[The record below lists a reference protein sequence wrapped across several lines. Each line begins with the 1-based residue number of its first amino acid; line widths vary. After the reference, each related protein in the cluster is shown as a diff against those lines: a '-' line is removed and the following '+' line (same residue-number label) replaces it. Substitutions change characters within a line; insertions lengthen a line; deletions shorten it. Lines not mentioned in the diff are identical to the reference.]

1 MKAEQLARLRERMV
15 AKQIEARGISDPRVL
30 AAMRTVPRHAFVA
43 EGDQAWAYDDRPLSI
58 GAGQTI
64 SQPYVVA
71 LMSELLALEG
81 DERVLEIGTG
91 SGYQTTLLAA
101 LAAEVHSVERV
112 AELARVARIRLDG
125 LGIANV
131 QIHVGDGSQGWP
143 EAAPYGGIIVTAG
156 APRTPKPLQT
166 QLAEGGRLVIPV
178 GRRGGQVL
186 QVWQRKGG
194 KLRREEISAVAFV
207 PLIGKHGWGSE

>member
-1 MKAEQLARLRERMV
+1 MKAERLARLRERMV
-15 AKQIEARGISDPRVL
+15 AKQIEARGISEPRVL

-43 EGDQAWAYDDRPLSI
+43 DGDQARAYDDRPLSI

-91 SGYQTTLLAA
+91 SGYQTALLAA

-112 AELARVARIRLDG
+112 AELARVARIRLDR

-143 EAAPYGGIIVTAG
+143 EAAPYGGIIVTAA

-178 GRRGGQVL
+178 GRRGGQIL
-186 QVWQRKGG
+186 QVWQRRGG
-194 KLRREEISAVAFV
+194 KLRREDISAVAFV
-207 PLIGKHGWGSE
+207 PLIGKHGWGK

>member
-1 MKAEQLARLRERMV
+1 
-15 AKQIEARGISDPRVL
+15 VL
-30 AAMRTVPRHAFVA
+30 AAMRAVPRHAFVA

-91 SGYQTTLLAA
+91 SGYQTALLAA

-112 AELARVARIRLDG
+112 AELARVARIRLDR

-156 APRTPKPLQT
+156 APRTPKPLQA

-186 QVWQRKGG
+186 QVWQREGG
-194 KLRREEISAVAFV
+194 KLRREDISAVAFV

>member
-43 EGDQAWAYDDRPLSI
+43 EGDQDRAYDDRPLSI

-91 SGYQTTLLAA
+91 SGYQTALLAA

-131 QIHVGDGSQGWP
+131 QIHMGDGSQGWP
-143 EAAPYGGIIVTAG
+143 EAAPYGGIMVTAG